1 MRVSSFIAKK
11 ESNVMIPGRSGVS
24 IAAGGVNGDAI
35 YSAVLHKPFTPQF
48 PGPSLDAIAAQIG
61 GRHPGGVN
69 KIVIVP
75 ATQPGWSLVPNNKGI
90 IAILIG
96 LLLPA
101 VQKMRDVSSPERR
114 MAKSLLAPNGTGR
127 VYTQFTSFT
136 SAEGRSMSFE
146 L

>member
-1 MRVSSFIAKK
+1 
-11 ESNVMIPGRSGVS
+11 MIPGRSS
-24 IAAGGVNGDAI
+24 INLMRGEEWRDWDF
-35 YSAVLHKPFTPQF
+35 SSVLHKPFLPQY
-48 PGPSLDAIAAQIG
+48 PGISLYMIATQI
-61 GRHPGGVN
+61 RARYPAGVS

-75 ATQPGWSLVPNNKGI
+75 ATQPGWSLVPNSRGI

-101 VQKMRDVSSPERR
+101 VQKMRVASTPERR
-114 MAKSLLAPNGTGR
+114 VAKSLVAPNGTVR
-127 VYTQFTSFT
+127 VYGFT